1 MHKWTAHAR
10 RRRRRPP
17 QKVSACSFRDDR
29 GRRPAGARC
38 RHVPKQQNPKSSK
51 SGKGAV
57 LEVDAGAE
65 PKGLRVRASR
75 DVPRNAIACQSS
87 DACRKSSIK
96 RAAATS
102 LSESLARAELFPVDC
117 LQSLYK
123 VTLWRPLSA
132 RKYLIARLLGVDG
145 DRTVPLRSSR
155 APHYAYIHTQTHAA

>member
-1 MHKWTAHAR
+1 MRIAVVVVRLGSCSLQLSGRPRAAAR
-10 RRRRRPP
+10 KRQVPP
-17 QKVSACSFRDDR
+17 RAKA
-29 GRRPAGARC
+29 A
-38 RHVPKQQNPKSSK
+38 KSQVFQEWE
-51 SGKGAV
+51 GDGP
-57 LEVDAGAE
+57 GG
-65 PKGLRVRASR
+65 GLRGQAQRASR
-75 DVPRNAIACQSS
+75 PSLPGCPRNAVACQSS

-123 VTLWRPLSA
+123 VTLWRSLSA
-132 RKYLIARLLGVDG
+132 WKYLITRLLGVDG